1 MTPSSLSFAAS
12 KAFRKECL
20 ATFMGERRERRWG
33 QAALIPQPQGDLD
46 QAGAWGRQPYCGA
59 PHPGIEEGGRGQ
71 DSAVVSLVTR
81 SSSWR
86 QPCSTEDVR
95 AQQETDH

>member
-12 KAFRKECL
+12 KAFRKGCL

-33 QAALIPQPQGDLD
+33 RAALIPQPQGDLS
-46 QAGAWGRQPYCGA
+46 QPGAWGRQPYCDA
-59 PHPGIEEGGRGQ
+59 SHPGIQEGGQGQ
-71 DSAVVSLVTR
+71 DSAEASLMTR

-95 AQQETDH
+95 AQQETDR